1 MYVACCV
8 VFVYVHLSL
17 SDLLLKKGFM
27 FVNSFFVGI
36 FVDLKV
42 REGAFLGGGRRFAL
56 AQKIQ
61 GINVPFYEM
70 NGCKKP
76 FVTESRY

>member
-42 REGAFLGGGRRFAL
+42 REGAFLGGEDGLHLHKRSRESTCRFM
-56 AQKIQ
+56 K
-61 GINVPFYEM
+61 
-70 NGCKKP
+70 
-76 FVTESRY
+76 